1 MDWRFGSSCR
11 VPVSQ
16 AQSPEFKLESYQKRE
31 WNGGASEVN
40 EGVKIIKEHFLE
52 TGGVAQAVE
61 HLPCKHK
68 AQIQTPVL
76 EKRKKERK
84 KSSWVLVAHT
94 CNHRYLGS

>member
-40 EGVKIIKEHFLE
+40 EGVKIIKEHFRDWRSGSSSRTPTLQAQSPDSNPS
-52 TGGVAQAVE
+52 TG
-61 HLPCKHK
+61 K
-68 AQIQTPVL
+68 
-76 EKRKKERK
+76 KKERK
-84 KSSWVLVAHT
+84 KEK
-94 CNHRYLGS
+94 